1 MHGSAFTVSPLLFV
15 FSVSL
20 FVSYSF
26 YAVVVARQM
35 SPGCPADIGRMYP
48 DPGAYSENSNAYIT
62 AAWSS
67 TPPNNLSDDTVP
79 AVLVIGENDRYTA
92 TKPGRTQITYQNVP
106 LTPGVQYC
114 FFILTTL
121 TTSVPNVSLLY
132 VRLRNLLFTFN
143 CRYTK
148 QNTLNLLYLPLVSK
162 INVIPF
168 YYVVYPSILHN
179 NSDLLYSFKSLWL
192 LFL

>member
-67 TPPNNLSDDTVP
+67 TPPNNLSDDTSYVP
-79 AVLVIGENDRYTA
+79 ATLVIGNNREYPA
-92 TKPGRTQITYQNVP
+92 TKPGRNQITYQNVP
-106 LTPGVQYC
+106 LTPEAQYC
-114 FFILTTL
+114 IFILTRL
-121 TTSVPNVSLLY
+121 TTSVLNVSLLY
-132 VRLRNLLFTFN
+132 VNLRSLL
-143 CRYTK
+143 
-148 QNTLNLLYLPLVSK
+148 
-162 INVIPF
+162 
-168 YYVVYPSILHN
+168 
-179 NSDLLYSFKSLWL
+179 
-192 LFL
+192 